1 MKIEPITAKP
11 SKEELGARLEKVR
24 QHMEKQRLD
33 YYVSFSPTNVYYM
46 TNFAN
51 IVHERPFILV
61 IGKSGL
67 MRMVCPLLESTHVR
81 SRARCDLDYVIY
93 YEFPAPPGQN
103 WYDVYRPLFKD
114 SDRIGIES
122 AMPAGILKETR
133 GTTTITNIIEDIRV
147 IKSEYEIGL
156 SLIHISEPTRPY

>member
-24 QHMEKQRLD
+24 ALMEKQTLD

-61 IGKSGL
+61 IPKKGL
-67 MRMVCPLLESTHVR
+67 MKMVCPLLE
-81 SRARCDLDYVIY
+81 
-93 YEFPAPPGQN
+93 
-103 WYDVYRPLFKD
+103 
-114 SDRIGIES
+114 
-122 AMPAGILKETR
+122 
-133 GTTTITNIIEDIRV
+133 
-147 IKSEYEIGL
+147 
-156 SLIHISEPTRPY
+156 